1 MAFMSLLTEHWQT
14 HEMDLQ
20 NRAQFLMKV
29 HCILHRNGLILEL
42 IEWIQCKVCS
52 AHILAQD
59 ENRIRVG

>member
-1 MAFMSLLTEHWQT
+1 MAFMSLLTERGWQT

-20 NRAQFLMKV
+20 NRAQFLMEV

-52 AHILAQD
+52 AHICIGT
-59 ENRIRVG
+59 R